1 MPGMLAHVREVDSI
15 DPVRDPACAAEVLA
29 LDAGR
34 GSALL
39 LLARLIQRA
48 DHQAAPLTGPPRRFI
63 QAGHRE
69 PAHHAHRRKG
79 VPRGTAEQPLRPA
92 RRPVSRMLGDRPAIT
107 PRQAAGQRTDILAGL
122 QIALTN
128 ASGQIIARDNS
139 APFTW
144 AGNACMIEFSFSD
157 TPRLPGYGVR
167 VLGLGAGTTWLT
179 PAQASQPVKLSI
191 GPGFAVSGT

>member
-15 DPVRDPACAAEVLA
+15 DPVRDPAGAAQVLA

-79 VPRGTAEQPLRPA
+79 VPRGSAEQPLRPA

-122 QIALTN
+122 QPRLRPGETRSQQAQQLRVLQG
-128 ASGQIIARDNS
+128 ACARPYPGSRSRLRFCCCHERMIARRLHHV
-139 APFTW
+139 
-144 AGNACMIEFSFSD
+144 E
-157 TPRLPGYGVR
+157 PRLTAELRRSNPQ
-167 VLGLGAGTTWLT
+167 WLL
-179 PAQASQPVKLSI
+179 PY
-191 GPGFAVSGT
+191 